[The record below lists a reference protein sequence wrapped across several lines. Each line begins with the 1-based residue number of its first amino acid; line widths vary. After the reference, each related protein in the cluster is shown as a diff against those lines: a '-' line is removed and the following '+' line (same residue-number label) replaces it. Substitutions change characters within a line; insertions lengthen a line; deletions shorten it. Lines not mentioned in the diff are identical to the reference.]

1 MYFFFN
7 MKFSL
12 YYILYNLSSLMIT
25 LENFLEL
32 LPLTSPQFISICILS
47 PIQESTGVAPES
59 LHPHQIRP
67 NAVSNIQRTDSPF
80 FFFFPSRFARFELKP
95 ADSLQL
101 GLILPKTSKTVQF
114 RPPKKVDTAWFWL
127 IQPSSGRFGHQN

>member
-1 MYFFFN
+1 

-12 YYILYNLSSLMIT
+12 YYILYNLSFLMIT

-80 FFFFPSRFARFELKP
+80 FFFFFFAIREIRAETSRFA
-95 ADSLQL
+95 S
-101 GLILPKTSKTVQF
+101 I
-114 RPPKKVDTAWFWL
+114 RPESA
-127 IQPSSGRFGHQN
+127 

>member
-1 MYFFFN
+1 MYIYFFN

-114 RPPKKVDTAWFWL
+114 RPPKKVDTA
-127 IQPSSGRFGHQN
+127 

>member
-1 MYFFFN
+1 

-67 NAVSNIQRTDSPF
+67 NAVSSIQRTDSPF
-80 FFFFPSRFARFELKP
+80 FFLFFFFFFSRDSPRFELKP

-101 GLILPKTSKTVQF
+101 GLIPPETSKTVQF
-114 RPPKKVDTAWFWL
+114 RPLKKVDTA
-127 IQPSSGRFGHQN
+127 

>member
-1 MYFFFN
+1 MYIYFFN

-67 NAVSNIQRTDSPF
+67 NAMSSIQRTDSPF
-80 FFFFPSRFARFELKP
+80 FFFFFFLVIRVDSSWNQPIRF
-95 ADSLQL
+95 
-101 GLILPKTSKTVQF
+101 
-114 RPPKKVDTAWFWL
+114 
-127 IQPSSGRFGHQN
+127 N